1 MRCKAAKTEA
11 VIENV
16 HKLVGDRQ
24 GCLEDNCAIKR
35 KWVRKISFYEK
46 ELKNARLLR
55 EKIGFCPEEVQGQI

>member
-1 MRCKAAKTEA
+1 M
-11 VIENV
+11 IENV

-55 EKIGFCPEEVQGQI
+55 EKIGLCPEEVQGQI